1 MYESLIK
8 YLPLLSSDGIG
19 DWVIDKEN
27 DGTSEHPIQMP
38 YVNYS
43 KMVHQFIDDLYSFID
58 KHPEMKLNHYSDI
71 HNENGIKW
79 ESKSMTDAL
88 VDDLDGKCVMA
99 LLVGAVRAERFCD
112 GALLSLFKDGTIA
125 KWLKRLNELN

>member
-43 KMVHQFIDDLYSFID
+43 KWCISLLTIFI
-58 KHPEMKLNHYSDI
+58 H
-71 HNENGIKW
+71 
-79 ESKSMTDAL
+79 
-88 VDDLDGKCVMA
+88 
-99 LLVGAVRAERFCD
+99 LLI
-112 GALLSLFKDGTIA
+112 SIQK
-125 KWLKRLNELN
+125 

>member
-38 YVNYS
+38 YVN
-43 KMVHQFIDDLYSFID
+43 
-58 KHPEMKLNHYSDI
+58 
-71 HNENGIKW
+71 
-79 ESKSMTDAL
+79 
-88 VDDLDGKCVMA
+88 
-99 LLVGAVRAERFCD
+99 
-112 GALLSLFKDGTIA
+112 
-125 KWLKRLNELN
+125 